1 MLIILMSI
9 SVRKMREIEKKAN
22 AFGISSQ
29 MMMENAGSQAVR
41 KVSEKTGLKGKKVLV
56 FCGTG
61 NNSGDGMVFARHAL
75 IQGAKISVFFVKGYK
90 LLRSN
95 EARKNFAIL
104 NSLKS
109 LGFPVKFYE
118 KVLPKLK
125 PNVLVDAMLGTG
137 INSKVRD
144 DFEKAIRRFNSMRG
158 YKISL
163 DCPSGIESDTGKRLG
178 IAVKP
183 DITLTFYDR
192 KKGLRPGNSGT
203 IHVCHIG
210 FPKLRGKK

>member
-1 MLIILMSI
+1 MSI
-9 SVRKMREIEKKAN
+9 TVRKMREIEKKAN

-29 MMMENAGSQAVR
+29 IMMENAGSQAVR
-41 KVSEKTGLKGKKVLV
+41 KVSEKIGLKGVKVLV

-61 NNSGDGMVFARHAL
+61 NNAGDGLVFARHAL
-75 IQGAKISVFFVKGYK
+75 IQGARISVFFVKGYK

-95 EARKNFAIL
+95 EARKNFAVL

-118 KVLPKLK
+118 KALPKLK
-125 PNVLVDAMLGTG
+125 AKVLVDAMLGTG
-137 INSKVRD
+137 LNSNVRD
-144 DFEKAIRRFNSMRG
+144 DFAKAIKKFNSMRG

-163 DCPSGIESDTGKRLG
+163 DCPSGIDSDTGKKLG
-178 IAVKP
+178 ISVKP

-210 FPKLRGKK
+210 FPRLGGKR